1 MKRSLKNLVAAFTLI
16 AAAVPCW
23 AQATL
28 ITFATTGTIGTGL
41 DELGLFV
48 PAGGVLD
55 GQKFSMSISIDT
67 SRLMVNPPTWPPSQD
82 MNDMITDPARAAIVT
97 GEVTVTGHSY
107 AWTID
112 HATAHVTMAQRGMR
126 GETAP
131 DIVSA
136 GGFGN
141 NARDGVSVSALSEMH
156 ATSKGGGSDLLRT
169 TQFDQN
175 TTFNTFEPLVLSSS
189 LFHAALLPG
198 QAGNNG
204 DGAMLTYFQSAGV
217 LESAVWRSV
226 SPVPEPGE
234 AAMLVLGIGVLG
246 LVARRRRNGQAR
258 AAA

>member
-1 MKRSLKNLVAAFTLI
+1 MKRTLKHLVASITLI
-16 AAAVPCW
+16 VAAVPCW

-82 MNDMITDPARAAIVT
+82 LNEMITDPSRAAAVT
-97 GEVTVTGHSY
+97 GQVTVAGHTYS
-107 AWTID
+107 WTID
-112 HATAHVTMAQRGMR
+112 DATAHVTMAQRGMR
-126 GETAP
+126 GESAP

-156 ATSKGGGSDLLRT
+156 ATSKGSSSDLLRT
-169 TQFDQN
+169 TRFDQN

-198 QAGNNG
+198 QAGNDGN
-204 DGAMLTYFQSAGV
+204 GAMLTYFQSAGV

-226 SPVPEPGE
+226 SPVPEPAE
-234 AAMLVLGIGVLG
+234 AAMLMLGIGVLG
-246 LVARRRRNGQAR
+246 LLMRRRGGPDRLQ
-258 AAA
+258 